1 MKKRIL
7 LIFGISLLLLTGCVN
22 INLDEDKKEPEIVEN
37 ETNHQENVEDQTE
50 DEDKAST
57 EKEEKP
63 STEQGEKLNEKEYI
77 INTFDEY
84 GLKLKEGAFHVKHQG
99 AKRVVIL
106 KEHRKNARPNISK
119 FIFLEKEGKYDPVFL
134 MVNNSVKYGSDN
146 S

>member
-37 ETNHQENVEDQTE
+37 ETNHQEDVEDQTE

-57 EKEEKP
+57 
-63 STEQGEKLNEKEYI
+63 
-77 INTFDEY
+77 
-84 GLKLKEGAFHVKHQG
+84 
-99 AKRVVIL
+99 
-106 KEHRKNARPNISK
+106 
-119 FIFLEKEGKYDPVFL
+119 EKEGKYDPVFL